1 MATTF
6 NTTATQDIQE
16 IPRRRPIERPI
27 GWDGFKARYG
37 IAVVTIINFA
47 LFFVLWE
54 IIARMG
60 VISKLLLPPI
70 SEVVTVTI
78 EMGESGELWK
88 HLSFSATNFV
98 VGFLIASATGIPL
111 GLLLGASKKLDI
123 IIGPYVWAF
132 FSTPRL
138 ALLPLIT
145 VALGFGMASKVFLIF
160 IGAFFVI
167 VINTWAGVKTVEQSL
182 IHAGRV
188 FGANRM
194 QIFSKIVVPYT
205 LPFIVVGLRLGVTRA
220 LVVTVV
226 AEMLASSRGMGY
238 VIVRAVDAFNSAK
251 LFSMIVILVIVSMV
265 LVTGLRKLEEWV
277 APWRAKSSV

>member
-6 NTTATQDIQE
+6 NTTAIQD

-37 IAVVTIINFA
+37 ILVITIFNFT
-47 LFFVLWE
+47 LFFILWE
-54 IIARMG
+54 VIARMG
-60 VISKLLLPPI
+60 IVSKLLLPPI
-70 SEVVTVTI
+70 SAVVTETI
-78 EMGESGELWK
+78 EMAQDGSLWK
-88 HLSFSATNFV
+88 HLSFSATNFTL
-98 VGFLIASATGIPL
+98 GFLIASATGIPL
-111 GLLLGASKKLDI
+111 GLLLGASRKLDI
-123 IIGPYVWAF
+123 ILGPYVWAF

-145 VALGFGMASKVFLIF
+145 VAMGFGMASKVFLIF

-188 FGANRM
+188 FGASRV

-226 AEMLASSRGMGY
+226 AEMLASSQGMGY
-238 VIVRAVDAFNSAK
+238 VIVRAVDAFNSAR
-251 LFSMIVILVIVSMV
+251 LFSMIVILVIVSMI

-277 APWRAKSSV
+277 APWREKSSV